1 VTRAALAAVVL
12 VAAALRLHGLG
23 DESFWHDE
31 AWTWGLVRDG
41 GLLWKLT
48 RLDAH
53 PPLYFALLHAWARF
67 GDSEAW
73 LRLPS
78 TLAGIASV
86 LLIARLGRRL
96 GGPRAGLAAA
106 LFLAL
111 SPYAIRYSREARS
124 YALLFLLC
132 LAALD
137 AVLDLRDD
145 PESRSWIRLGLLG
158 GAVALTHYLGVLF
171 LIALPAFRVPLLRPA
186 LLAAAVFSP
195 WAASF
200 LEHATLVDR
209 SFWIPAPTPAL
220 VRDSLGELLAGA
232 GPVWLAL
239 PFYAALVVRPRAL
252 AVLAAVPVVLELILS
267 LRRPLFY
274 TPTFQYV
281 LIPLFLATAVAVAQ
295 RPALALLALCFLPG
309 LWRDTTTL
317 RKEDWRGAARE
328 IAAAPGPVVAV
339 PGFVAAG
346 LEAYRVP
353 VILPVEQDSLARP
366 GLDAG
371 AVLGAVDGEPRVWLA
386 WRYGDDG
393 GWRARL
399 GTPRREWSSRGVR
412 LALYEPAPTRRGR

>member
-1 VTRAALAAVVL
+1 MTRAALAAVVL
-12 VAAALRLHGLG
+12 VAAGLRLHDLG
-23 DESFWHDE
+23 AESFWHDE
-31 AWTWGLVRDG
+31 AWTWGLVRGD

-78 TLAGIASV
+78 ALAGIASV

-96 GGPRAGLAAA
+96 GGPRAALAAA

-111 SPYAIRYSREARS
+111 SPFAIRYSREARS

-145 PESRSWIRLGLLG
+145 PGSRAWIRLGLLG
-158 GAVALTHYLGVLF
+158 GAIGLTHYLGVLF
-171 LIALPAFRVPLLRPA
+171 LLALPAFRVPLLRPA

-195 WAASF
+195 WACPF

-209 SFWIPAPTPAL
+209 SFWIPAPTPAI
-220 VRDSLGELLAGA
+220 VRHSLGELLAGT
-232 GPVWLAL
+232 GPAWLAL
-239 PFYAALVVRPRAL
+239 PFYAALAVRPRAL
-252 AVLAAVPVVLELILS
+252 AVLAAVPVAAELLLS

-274 TPTFQYV
+274 TQTFQYI
-281 LIPLFLATAVAVAQ
+281 LIPILLAAAVAVAR
-295 RPALALLALCFLPG
+295 RPAFALIALCFLPG
-309 LWRDTTTL
+309 LWRESTTL

-328 IAAAPGPVVAV
+328 IAAAPGPVIAV
-339 PGFVAAG
+339 PGFVATG

-353 VILPVEQDSLARP
+353 GILPVAQRTLNRP
-366 GLDAG
+366 GLDAD
-371 AVLGAVDGEPRVWLA
+371 AVLAAVDEAPRIWLA
-386 WRYGDDG
+386 WRYEDDG